1 MNDKEKEL
9 YFIFC
14 LARDR
19 GIKAEYFDFDK
30 RSEIADFTNEK
41 KGVIEGGGSKTD

>member
-1 MNDKEKEL
+1 MSDKEKL
-9 YFIFC
+9 IYFMCC

-30 RSEIADFTNEK
+30 RSEIADFTRENK
-41 KGVIEGGGSKTD
+41 KVISDATD

>member
-9 YFIFC
+9 YFICC

-19 GIKAEYFDFDK
+19 GIKAKYFDFDK
-30 RSEIADFTNEK
+30 RSEIANFTKENKEVNEDAR
-41 KGVIEGGGSKTD
+41 TD

>member
-9 YFIFC
+9 YFMCC

-30 RSEIADFTNEK
+30 RSEIANFK
-41 KGVIEGGGSKTD
+41 KENKEMIEDAID